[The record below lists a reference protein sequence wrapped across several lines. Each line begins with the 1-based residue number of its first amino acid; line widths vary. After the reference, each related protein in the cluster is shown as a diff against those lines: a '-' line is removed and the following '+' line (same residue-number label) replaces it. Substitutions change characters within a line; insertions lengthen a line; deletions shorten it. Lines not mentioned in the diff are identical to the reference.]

1 MEIYSLVI
9 NFSGDKWYVQ
19 SMRDAMRAN
28 GRLEPVSAEAAVEGR
43 SS

>member
-1 MEIYSLVI
+1 MEVYSLVI

-19 SMRDAMRAN
+19 SMQDTLRAS
-28 GRLEPVSAEAAVEGR
+28 GRLEPVSAEVAVEGR